1 MTPTQAFLLLNN
13 EHVLEHVLNAFY
25 INSIIGENGGRS

>member
-1 MTPTQAFLLLNN
+1 MTLAQVFPFLNN

-25 INSIIGENGGRS
+25 INSIIEENGEHS